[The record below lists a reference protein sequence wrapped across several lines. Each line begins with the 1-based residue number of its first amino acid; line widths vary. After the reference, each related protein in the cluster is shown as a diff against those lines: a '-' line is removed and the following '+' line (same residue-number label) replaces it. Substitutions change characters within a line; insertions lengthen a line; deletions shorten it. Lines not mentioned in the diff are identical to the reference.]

1 MYNLSWL
8 KKFKLSCLDVKLG
21 VTGPVEV
28 TIDVTLF
35 VIKSREV
42 SLDLEFHMLKHI
54 CDFLKLN

>member
-1 MYNLSWL
+1 MSL
-8 KKFKLSCLDVKLG
+8 KVKLG

-54 CDFLKLN
+54 CDF